1 MSLAAT
7 ASRSYP
13 IPAWLKL
20 VAAPALGALAALGV
34 APIYWPAATVLGLS
48 LITLLLNDDTQH
60 RRAAVLLWLFGV
72 GYFGVALRWITEPF
86 QVEAEV
92 YGWMAPFALGL
103 MAAGLA
109 LFWGAAG
116 WLACRWSRP
125 GPVRALALVLALSV
139 AELAR
144 AYVFTG
150 FPWAALAQIWV
161 ESQAA
166 GLLAW
171 IGPHGLAFLTLG
183 FASLPG
189 LLRRV
194 ALPASLVPALIVLA
208 FGAIDRPAIAPD
220 VASDRPLV
228 RIVQPNAPQDEKWHP
243 EKWQTFFWRQVEAT
257 RAPGPRP
264 DLVVWPEA
272 SIPYLLENADS
283 VLPIMAEAA
292 GDTTLAFGV
301 QRGWP
306 NVYNTLAVMDGGE
319 ITQTY
324 DKHHLV
330 PFGEYMPFPALFRR
344 LGIRGLAERADGGYA
359 RGPGPELL
367 DFGALGQGL
376 PLICYEAV
384 FPQHATRR
392 GARPNFLLQVTND
405 AWFGVASGPQQHL
418 AQAQMR
424 AIEQGLPLIRSANT
438 GISALIAP
446 NGAIQGALALGTDG
460 FLDLRLPPAAPPTL
474 YARAGDLPFTALLAL
489 ACIGLGLFQWRRNSD

>member
-1 MSLAAT
+1 M
-7 ASRSYP
+7 
-13 IPAWLKL
+13 
-20 VAAPALGALAALGV
+20 AAPALGALAALGL

-48 LITLLLNDDTQH
+48 LITLLLTDETHH
-60 RRAAVLLWLFGV
+60 RRAAILLWLFGV

-86 QVEAEV
+86 QVEAEI

-109 LFWGAAG
+109 LFWGVAG

-125 GPVRALALVLALSV
+125 GPVRVLALVLAWSV
-139 AELAR
+139 AELVR

-150 FPWAALAQIWV
+150 FPWAAFAQIWV

-171 IGPHGLAFLTLG
+171 IGPHGLALLTLG
-183 FASLPG
+183 FASLPA

-194 ALPASLVPALIVLA
+194 ALPASLVPALTVLA

-220 VASDRPLV
+220 VAPDRPLV

-243 EKWQTFFWRQVEAT
+243 EKWRTFFWRQIEAT

-272 SIPYLLENADS
+272 SIPHLLENADS
-283 VLPIMAEAA
+283 LLTIMKEASGGA
-292 GDTTLAFGV
+292 QLVFGV

-306 NVYNTLAVMDGGE
+306 DVFNALAVMDGGQ

-344 LGIRGLAERADGGYA
+344 LGIRALAERTDAGHA
-359 RGPGPELL
+359 RGSGPKVL
-367 DFGALGQGL
+367 DFGALGKGL

-384 FPQHATRR
+384 FPQHAVRR
-392 GARPNFLLQVTND
+392 GARPDFLLQITND
-405 AWFGVASGPQQHL
+405 AWFGIASGPQQHL
-418 AQAQMR
+418 AQARMR

-446 NGAIQGALALGTDG
+446 NGALQGALALGTDG
-460 FLDLRLPPAAPPTL
+460 YLDLRLPPPGSATY
-474 YARAGDLPFTALLAL
+474 YAKTGDLPFAVLLAL
-489 ACIGLGLFQWRRNSD
+489 ACASLGLSHLRRNSD